1 MRNIIANRR
10 IRITKGRVVIVVMI
24 GLALFLYNE
33 IVPPTMDGGP
43 VFDGESQGLKATKVV
58 PTLDAPIQKGM
69 NTIWCASFLSLWKSL
84 QTDLA
89 QEPLA
94 VQGAPEIA
102 LALNNADD
110 PRPHIPQESLYVA
123 TGMNQDGM
131 AEQIRKDLA
140 QRFPTKVQ
148 QPTFPEISP
157 NSFVAYAYLEANINF
172 SLPYFQNNMPLTFT
186 DSAGNNTNVSSFGIR
201 SKDESAYY
209 KLRRQPAILYAS
221 KDYENKILSNSP
233 TEFVIDL
240 DHTSKPNQI
249 ILANVKPQLTLAKTL
264 ESVEEKI
271 ARQEK
276 YANLNKDSYKL
287 SVGSTDVLLVPDIVW
302 RLSHRFA
309 ELEGREF
316 KNTKLKGQRID
327 IAQQD
332 IQFRLDRSGA
342 DLKSEAKMYLVPIAT
357 YYLLDRPFL
366 LYMKKRGAE
375 MPYLVMWVDNAE
387 LLNH

>member
-148 QPTFPEISP
+148 QPTFPETSP